1 MPYADNQGVRVHYKV
16 EGDGP
21 PLVLQHGFS
30 QNLERWYE
38 CGYVDLLKPHFRL
51 ILIDARGHGAS
62 GKPHDR
68 SAYAWPAMVND
79 VLAVLDSLGL
89 QGVGFWGYSMGGG
102 IGFGLL
108 QAHPHRIR
116 AIVIGGS
123 SASAQDAH
131 TGLGQVDGR
140 DPEVFVAALEKL
152 VGATIA
158 PAARARLLASDTRA
172 LAAAA
177 PVRPSM
183 EDMLPA
189 VATPSLLYVG
199 ERDVFFPK
207 AQATANLMQRA
218 SFVPLPGLNH
228 AEAFMRSDLVVPVV
242 KDFLGKHVSRS

>member
-21 PLVLQHGFS
+21 PLVLQHGFT

-38 CGYVDLLKPHFRL
+38 CGYVDQLKPHFRL
-51 ILIDARGHGAS
+51 ILIDARGHGGS
-62 GKPHDR
+62 DKPHEH
-68 SAYAWPAMVND
+68 SAYAWPAMVDD
-79 VLAVLDSLGL
+79 VAAVLDSLDL
-89 QGVGFWGYSMGGG
+89 RKASFWGYSMGGG
-102 IGFGLL
+102 IGFGIL
-108 QAHPHRIR
+108 QAHPDRIG

-123 SASAQDAH
+123 SASAQDAR
-131 TGLGQVDGR
+131 TGLGHVDGR
-140 DPEVFVAALEKL
+140 DPEAFVSALEKL
-152 VGATIA
+152 FGANIA
-158 PAARARLLASDTRA
+158 PAVKARLLASDTQA

-177 PVRPSM
+177 PVRPSL
-183 EDMLPA
+183 ENILPA

-207 AQATANLMQRA
+207 AQATAKLMQRA

-242 KDFLGKHVSRS
+242 KDFLDKHVSRS